1 MQTTSLR
8 NPQTNY
14 DPRWFI
20 WTIVFLVTTGI
31 MLVTYIVVSDNGNDV
46 SGLLSAKAASHKV
59 IKK

>member
-1 MQTTSLR
+1 MPTTSLR
-8 NPQTNY
+8 TPQTNY

-31 MLVTYIVVSDNGNDV
+31 MLVTYIVVSDNSGDS
-46 SGLLSAKAASHKV
+46 SGLLSAKASTHKV